1 MKFKDYFKGVNEVN
15 SKKSILITLVL
26 VLLLVIMGCA
36 KKTTY
41 YTINFKV
48 DGEIIQTLTIEKG
61 TSLEIP
67 SDPSKEEHKFL
78 GWYSDNGD
86 LITRDFEVVDNMN
99 LNAKFEINK
108 YTIIFDYNDGTG
120 KTEEITLEY
129 GSEITKPT
137 QPTRT
142 GYIFKG
148 WYLNYESHSFSFFS
162 TMPNKN
168 ITLTAKWALDEV
180 IIDFD
185 SNGGSA
191 VTQIVALPGE
201 KIEAPKVPYKKGCKF
216 LGWYLNDKIYEF
228 DVMPN
233 ESITLVAKWEET
245 IYTITYELNG
255 GTGDNLITTYSSAR
269 SGVIDL
275 PRPTKKGYSFMGWY
289 TNESFSRDPIL
300 AISETTNK
308 NLTLYAKWVET
319 KTKEVK
325 TIGIYGDSISTYEG
339 YVPSDALFYYPISS
353 QTVKSVE
360 KTWWRLLQHKV
371 GLEIITNA
379 SYSTSPVC
387 GSTSICGVNGG
398 RIKKL
403 ISSNGESPDIIIIM
417 MGANDVANGFTPE
430 KFDSEYRLMLDR
442 MKEFCPES
450 DVMICNILYNTC
462 TEGQNPNSRYD
473 SYTHPGLRAKLN
485 EVLEQIAED
494 YNYPLVDISSLISE
508 KTDTPNNWYYLGD
521 NMHPSD
527 LGMELIA
534 EAIADKI
541 LEIY

>member
-1 MKFKDYFKGVNEVN
+1 MNI
-15 SKKSILITLVL
+15 KKSILMSLFL
-26 VLLLVIMGCA
+26 VLLLVTIGCA
-36 KKTTY
+36 KKTTN

-61 TSLEIP
+61 TLLEIP
-67 SDPSKEEHKFL
+67 SDPNKEEHKFL

-86 LITRDFEVVDNMN
+86 LITRGFEVVDNMN
-99 LNAKFEINK
+99 LNAKFEINQ

-129 GSEITKPT
+129 GSKISKPA
-137 QPTRT
+137 QPTRM
-142 GYIFKG
+142 GYIFNG
-148 WYLNYESHSFSFFS
+148 WYLNNELYSFS

-168 ITLTAKWALDEV
+168 ITLIAKWVFDEV
-180 IIDFD
+180 IINFD

-216 LGWYLNDKIYEF
+216 LGWYLDDKIYEF
-228 DVMPN
+228 DVMPS
-233 ESITLVAKWEET
+233 ESITLVAKWEGT
-245 IYTITYELNG
+245 TYTITYELNG

-289 TNESFSRDPIL
+289 TNASFSRDPIL

-339 YVPSDALFYYPISS
+339 YVPSDALFYYPTSS

-417 MGANDVANGFTPE
+417 MGANDVVNGFAPE

-485 EVLEQIAED
+485 EVLEQIAKD
-494 YNYPLVDISSLISE
+494 YNYPLVDISSLITE
-508 KTDTPNNWYYLGD
+508 KTDNPNNWYYLGD

>member
-1 MKFKDYFKGVNEVN
+1 M
-15 SKKSILITLVL
+15 
-26 VLLLVIMGCA
+26 
-36 KKTTY
+36 
-41 YTINFKV
+41 
-48 DGEIIQTLTIEKG
+48 
-61 TSLEIP
+61 P
-67 SDPSKEEHKFL
+67 S
-78 GWYSDNGD
+78 
-86 LITRDFEVVDNMN
+86 
-99 LNAKFEINK
+99 
-108 YTIIFDYNDGTG
+108 
-120 KTEEITLEY
+120 
-129 GSEITKPT
+129 
-137 QPTRT
+137 
-142 GYIFKG
+142 
-148 WYLNYESHSFSFFS
+148 
-162 TMPNKN
+162 
-168 ITLTAKWALDEV
+168 
-180 IIDFD
+180 
-185 SNGGSA
+185 
-191 VTQIVALPGE
+191 
-201 KIEAPKVPYKKGCKF
+201 
-216 LGWYLNDKIYEF
+216 
-228 DVMPN
+228 
-233 ESITLVAKWEET
+233 ESITLVAKWEGT
-245 IYTITYELNG
+245 TYTITYELNG

-289 TNESFSRDPIL
+289 TNASFSRDPIL

-339 YVPSDALFYYPISS
+339 YVPSDALFYYPTSS

-417 MGANDVANGFTPE
+417 MGANDVVNGFAPE

-485 EVLEQIAED
+485 EVLEQIAKD
-494 YNYPLVDISSLISE
+494 YNYPLVDISSLITE
-508 KTDTPNNWYYLGD
+508 KTDNPNNWYYLGD